1 MNSYYLSDTNKNFSL
16 LTFHY
21 PISLDFMHYFLDCDF
36 IECVYTPYLRDL
48 VMVIDESGKL
58 KDKPINILASSLYPG
73 FEYGDPI
80 VGNVLFMKRS
90 GADLVSLDD
99 YQIRILRKIASD
111 LYYEVK
117 P

>member
-1 MNSYYLSDTNKNFSL
+1 MNSYFLSDTNDKLCLIKFND
-16 LTFHY
+16 
-21 PISLDFMHYFLDCDF
+21 PISLNFMYHFIDCDC

-58 KDKPINILASSLYPG
+58 KDKPINRFASCLYPG
-73 FEYGDPI
+73 SEYGDPI
-80 VGNVLFMKRS
+80 VGNVLFMKRC
-90 GADLVSLDD
+90 GPDLISLDD

-111 LYYEVK
+111 FHYEVF